1 LLGLQSDL
9 EELIQLTEE
18 NVESTDDVEEE
29 SSNLNE
35 EPKTHLDDEY
45 DLFKV

>member
-18 NVESTDDVEEE
+18 NVESTDVEEE